1 MIPKDIF
8 VIEPYKGAELWLKTS
23 ITGFDFL
30 VTEECDCG
38 CKDPQHINMPLSR
51 EDALKIYTA
60 LGAHFLGVSNE
71 P

>member
-1 MIPKDIF
+1 MTPKDIF

-30 VTEECDCG
+30 VTEECSDG
-38 CKDPQHINMPLSR
+38 DIQHINMPLSR

-60 LGAHFLGVSNE
+60 LGAYFLGVPNE